1 MIKNY
6 SSNKLKSIA
15 VFCGSNTGSNEKII
29 KQSYALGVHLAQHDI
44 KLVFGG
50 SKLGLMGQVANGALV
65 HGGLVYGVIPQFL
78 KSKEIVHTQLTN
90 LVTTKDMHERKL
102 KMQEMS
108 DGFIMLPGGFGTLE
122 EFFEILTWAQ
132 LGLHQKP
139 IGILNSEGYFDDLL
153 KMIKAMVESGF
164 LKQENLNLIVVSK
177 NESSLLEKM
186 HLFVPPNKPKWI
198 TKNQT

>member
-6 SSNKLKSIA
+6 RLNKPKSIA

-29 KQSYALGVHLAQHDI
+29 KQSYALGVHLAQNDI

-50 SKLGLMGQVANGALV
+50 SKLGLMGQVANGALD

-122 EFFEILTWAQ
+122 EFFEILT
-132 LGLHQKP
+132 
-139 IGILNSEGYFDDLL
+139 
-153 KMIKAMVESGF
+153 
-164 LKQENLNLIVVSK
+164 
-177 NESSLLEKM
+177 
-186 HLFVPPNKPKWI
+186 
-198 TKNQT
+198 